1 MVDMS
6 TLVGGPRLRVYRD
19 ALGIE
24 SGLVSHLLESLPLLQ
39 MPTSTRPYLLETCMF
54 LNPTLG
60 RFLYT
65 VAPMQIASADFSKL
79 LDTFFKM
86 ESRPCVV
93 GVKRRNEPDPRVW
106 S

>member
-1 MVDMS
+1 MMRLASDP
-6 TLVGGPRLRVYRD
+6 GWGPHRV
-19 ALGIE
+19 
-24 SGLVSHLLESLPLLQ
+24 ESLSLLQ
-39 MPTSTRPYLLETCMF
+39 MPTSTRPYLLETCMIP
-54 LNPTLG
+54 NPTLG